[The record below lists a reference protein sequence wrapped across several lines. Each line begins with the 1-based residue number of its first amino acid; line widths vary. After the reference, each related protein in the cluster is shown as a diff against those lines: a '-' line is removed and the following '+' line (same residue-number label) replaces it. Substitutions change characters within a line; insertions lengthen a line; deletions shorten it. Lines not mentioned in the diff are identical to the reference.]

1 MNDFKTFVE
10 EVRSRS
16 DIVAVI
22 GADVELRPAG
32 STLKGLSP
40 FHPESN
46 PSFVVWPSTQSW
58 HDFSNGGGLGG
69 DVFNYVQHRDN
80 VGFKEAVF
88 MLAER
93 FGVRRPNQDDEAWKR
108 EISTMAERR
117 DVEQLLTKAAAYYHR
132 MLPAKIREDWYR
144 QHYGFTD
151 ETINDLQLGWA
162 DGRLFEYFTKELGAS
177 REMALKTGLFVVLQG
192 GRVADFFRKRLVF
205 PYWRAAQVVYFA
217 ARRTEETGDEKW
229 EKPKYKKLLTH
240 SKDYD
245 YVSPTVGNDYI
256 YNEGAARDAEELL
269 ITEGITDCI
278 TARQMGIPCISPA
291 TTSFRKQDVPRLLQI
306 TRNAKRII
314 ICNDSE
320 SNGAGEAGAQKTAAD
335 LWSEGRDVRV
345 ALIPRPEGKDKI
357 DINELVVKAG
367 PEALRQVLASAK
379 LYPEYLLDRIPKE
392 TPKSDLDRLLAPV
405 IEALVGRTP
414 IITDAV
420 IDAVAAKFDVRRRGL
435 VKQLKELSSKKRIK
449 AVAAR
454 AATASVPEIRVG
466 DRQLRDIVTD
476 ARMAMAG
483 ANERRIQSAAVAPF
497 ENDAAPL
504 FVRGN
509 SLVRLERPAG
519 GAPMLSDLTE
529 TGIFGVLV
537 READWVQEEEEG
549 MHAIFP
555 PKDVSRDF
563 LAYPPPSI
571 PAVDSVIATPV
582 FGRDGRLLVSPG
594 LHASDRLWLEVD
606 ASLNVGEIPERPTAE
621 QIAVARSLFFDDLLV
636 DFPFA
641 GQSDRA
647 HALVAVLLPFVRRMI
662 DGCTPMHVV
671 EAPAVGA
678 GKGLLCNLVSTVVTG
693 ESCDCRTLPESDEEI
708 RKMLT
713 AELSRSRPII
723 LLDNANEKL
732 TLGAAALA
740 SVLTSTS
747 WTDRRL
753 GHTQMLTVPN
763 KAMWMLTGNNPK
775 LAKDIA
781 RRSVRIRIDPKV
793 DRPWMRTAFKHDPI
807 LSWAKENRDRLVHAA
822 LVLVQAWLAA
832 GRPLSHERL
841 GSFEHWAAVMG
852 GILNVVAVPGFLGNL
867 DELYANADVDGEAW
881 REFVL
886 AWWEEHGSNVAHVAD
901 LTNLCAREDLMPQ
914 VRGDGSPLS
923 QQSRLGRAL
932 LSARDRV
939 FGDIQIVVANQD
951 RKKRTL
957 YALRKLEVQAPAPV
971 PLAGPAD
978 DEPDEADLRE

>member
-1 MNDFKTFVE
+1 
-10 EVRSRS
+10 
-16 DIVAVI
+16 
-22 GADVELRPAG
+22 
-32 STLKGLSP
+32 
-40 FHPESN
+40 
-46 PSFVVWPSTQSW
+46 
-58 HDFSNGGGLGG
+58 
-69 DVFNYVQHRDN
+69 
-80 VGFKEAVF
+80 
-88 MLAER
+88 
-93 FGVRRPNQDDEAWKR
+93 
-108 EISTMAERR
+108 
-117 DVEQLLTKAAAYYHR
+117 
-132 MLPAKIREDWYR
+132 
-144 QHYGFTD
+144 
-151 ETINDLQLGWA
+151 
-162 DGRLFEYFTKELGAS
+162 
-177 REMALKTGLFVVLQG
+177 
-192 GRVADFFRKRLVF
+192 LVF
-205 PYWRAAQVVYFA
+205 PYWRAGQVVYFA

-229 EKPKYKKLLTH
+229 EEPKYKKLLTH

-278 TARQMGIPCISPA
+278 SARQVGVPCISPA

-306 TRNAKRII
+306 TRSTKRVI

-320 SNGAGEAGAQKTAAD
+320 VNGAGEAGALKTAAD
-335 LWSEGRDVRV
+335 LWSERRDVRV
-345 ALIPRPEGKDKI
+345 ALIPRPEGQEKI
-357 DINELVVKAG
+357 DVNELVVKAG
-367 PEALRQVLASAK
+367 PEVLRKVLAAAK
-379 LYPEYLLDRIPKE
+379 TYPEYLLDGIAPE
-392 TPKSDLDRLLAPV
+392 TPKCDLDRMLAPV
-405 IEALVGRTP
+405 LDALVGRPP

-420 IDAVAAKFDVRRRGL
+420 IDAVTSKFGVHRRGL
-435 VKQLKELSSKKRIK
+435 VKRLKELSSKNRIK
-449 AVAAR
+449 AVASR
-454 AATASVPEIRVG
+454 TSTASVPEIRVG

-476 ARMAMAG
+476 ARMAVTR

-537 READWVQEEEEG
+537 READWVQDEEQG
-549 MHAIFP
+549 QRAIFP

-582 FGRDGRLLVSPG
+582 FGRDGQLLVSSG
-594 LHASDRLWLEVD
+594 LHESDHLWLEVD
-606 ASLNVGEIPERPTAE
+606 ASLNVGEIPERPTPE
-621 QIAVARSLFFDDLLV
+621 QIAAARSLYLDDLFV

-647 HALVAVLLPFVRRMI
+647 HALAAVLLVFVRRMI

-678 GKGLLCNLVSTVVTG
+678 GKGLLCNLVSIVVTG

-753 GHTQMLTVPN
+753 GHTQMLTVSN

-793 DRPWMRTAFKHDPI
+793 DRAWMRTGFKHDPV
-807 LSWAKENRDRLVHAA
+807 LTWAKDNRNDLVHAA
-822 LVLVQAWLAA
+822 LVLVRAWLVA
-832 GRPLSHERL
+832 GRPLSSQRL
-841 GSFEHWAAVMG
+841 GSFENWAAVMG
-852 GILNVVAVPGFLGNL
+852 GILGVAGVDGFLGNL
-867 DELYANADVDGEAW
+867 EELYANADTEGEAW

-886 AWWEEHGSNVAHVAD
+886 AWWDEHGANVAHVAD
-901 LTNLCAREDLMPQ
+901 LTELCDKRDLMLQ
-914 VRGDGSPLS
+914 IRGDGLLRS

-932 LSARDRV
+932 QSARDRV
-939 FGDIQIVVANQD
+939 FGDLQVVVLNQD
-951 RKKRTL
+951 RKGRTL
-957 YALRKLEVQAPAPV
+957 YALKRPSGTSMSPPPQSDA
-971 PLAGPAD
+971 
-978 DEPDEADLRE
+978 